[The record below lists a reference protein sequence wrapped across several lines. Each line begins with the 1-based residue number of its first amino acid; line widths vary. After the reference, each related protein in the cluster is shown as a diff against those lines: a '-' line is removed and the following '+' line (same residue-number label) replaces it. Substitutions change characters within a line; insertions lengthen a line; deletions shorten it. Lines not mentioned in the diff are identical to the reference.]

1 MSEKKP
7 TVMLI
12 SKDETI
18 LKRISSIMRVSF
30 DVNIKIY
37 KEFPEANIV
46 IDNETT
52 VAIIDLDTDGINEQL
67 VSDRFEKLN
76 GSIPLICL
84 SINDISDPKILEY
97 YKNGSLDYILKN
109 DLENSSH
116 IILNRINMLF
126 KIQKVLSTLE
136 EEIESKNLANQK
148 LRNNMWK
155 YTELLEGTNTAYVV
169 LDENRLM
176 IEANK
181 VFAEILSLRSVAML
195 LGESPLMWIKSQVD
209 KDKFSKYLNSLLENE
224 KTHDIEIRLSS
235 EYKSAWVSIS
245 GYVME
250 NGGKSIFLLIKNIS
264 FKKMVESQKSIEQQ
278 KRKDKLKQTI
288 AQVREK
294 LSYSFEK

>member
-52 VAIIDLDTDGINEQL
+52 VVIIDLDTDGINEQL

>member
-52 VAIIDLDTDGINEQL
+52 VVIIDLDTDGINEQL

-181 VFAEILSLRSVAML
+181 VFAEILSLRSVATL